1 MHPTHAQGVWTADL
15 YPCTLY
21 PMTHTTAPMHGGT
34 TPYPTRRA
42 TRTLMRRMRLAQHA
56 RTWAVAITVATGLCV
71 GTLIEVPTWG
81 APTDTHPT
89 LPTCATEDSDNCYWD
104 ATERGNGKGR
114 SFTVVDGV
122 VTYR

>member
-1 MHPTHAQGVWTADL
+1 
-15 YPCTLY
+15 
-21 PMTHTTAPMHGGT
+21 MHGGT

-81 APTDTHPT
+81 AQPDTPP
-89 LPTCATEDSDNCYWD
+89 LPPCATEDSDNSNWD
-104 ATERGNGKGR
+104 AATQGNGKGR
-114 SFTVVDGV
+114 SFTVVGGV
-122 VTYR
+122 VTYRP